1 MSSNIRRLTT
11 RLLETGPHNK
21 WARRRDIPLAILAW
35 TAVAAVIFWAAGHI
49 IRSLLLLIIAA
60 LLAYALAPAVR
71 FLQRFM
77 PRILAILIVYLLVL
91 GALSLLIYLVMS
103 TAIVQG
109 LALARYIRQL
119 LTPAANGQPTPLE
132 QTLMSFGL
140 SQAQIAA
147 GREQII
153 QQIESIAHSVIPILR
168 SVFDFILDTIV
179 VAVLSIYFLIDG
191 ARVASWIRANGPAP
205 QQQRVHFLLDT
216 LERIVGGYIRGQ
228 LFLAFLIGVLVGVG
242 MVFVQPGYAVLLGV
256 LAFVLAFV
264 PVLGTF
270 VSGAACVLLALPR
283 GWIWAVGV
291 LGYFVLIHI
300 FEGEVVG
307 PRIVGKAIGLHPI
320 VSLTALIAGAELFG
334 IWGALFASPLA
345 GILQAMLVAVWKEWR
360 ATHPEHFP
368 EPQEEVYEVIEE
380 NAADKPLDPPDT
392 MTSPTSLKQ

>member
-360 ATHPEHFP
+360 ATHPEQFL

-380 NAADKPLDPPDT
+380 NVADKPLDPPDT

>member
-1 MSSNIRRLTT
+1 MSSNTRRLTT
-11 RLLETGPHNK
+11 RLLETSPHNK

-35 TAVAAVIFWAAGHI
+35 TAVVAVIFWAAGHI

-91 GALSLLIYLVMS
+91 GALSLLVYLVMS
-103 TAIVQG
+103 TTILQG
-109 LALARYIRQL
+109 LALARYIQQL
-119 LTPAANGQPTPLE
+119 LTPAVNGQPTPLD

-140 SQAQIAA
+140 SPAQIAA

-153 QQIESIAHSVIPILR
+153 QQIESVARSIVPILR
-168 SVFDFILDTIV
+168 SVFDFVLDTIV

-191 ARVASWIRANGPAP
+191 ARVATWLRANAPAP
-205 QQQRVHFLLDT
+205 QQQRAGFLLDT

-228 LFLAFLIGVLVGVG
+228 LFLAFLIGVLVGMG

-270 VSGAACVLLALPR
+270 VSGAACVLLALTV
-283 GWIWAVGV
+283 GWPYALGV
-291 LGYFVLIHI
+291 LIYFIIIHVL
-300 FEGEVVG
+300 EGDIVG

-320 VSLTALIAGAELFG
+320 VSLMALIAGAELFG
-334 IWGALFASPLA
+334 IWGALFASPIA
-345 GILQAMLVAVWKEWR
+345 GILQALLVAFWVEWR
-360 ATHPEHFP
+360 NTHLELFQKEQEQAFETIEAGRNELRPYD
-368 EPQEEVYEVIEE
+368 EPV
-380 NAADKPLDPPDT
+380 
-392 MTSPTSLKQ
+392 S